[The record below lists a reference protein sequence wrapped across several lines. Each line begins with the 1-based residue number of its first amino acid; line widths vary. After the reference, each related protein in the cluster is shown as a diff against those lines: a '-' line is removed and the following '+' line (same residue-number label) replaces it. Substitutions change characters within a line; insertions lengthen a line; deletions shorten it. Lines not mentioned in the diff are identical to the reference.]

1 MSAVLDRVVT
11 KKSLVTADEMLLMPQ
26 DGFRYSLIKG
36 ELKRMPGPGGKH
48 GVVTMRFGGALFGYV
63 EEHDLGEVFAA
74 ETGFKL
80 ESDPDTVLGA
90 DVAFV
95 SHERIP
101 PGEFSEKYW
110 AVVPDLTV
118 EVVSPGN
125 TRREIQEKVEL
136 YLVHGVRAVLIVYP
150 KQRVLVVHRAG
161 AEPVTLGENETLEL
175 PDIVPGFSYR
185 VGQMFARQRIQ

>member
-1 MSAVLDRVVT
+1 MSAVLDKVVT
-11 KKSLVTADEMLLMPQ
+11 TKRSLVTADEVLRMPK
-26 DGFRYSLIKG
+26 DNFRYSLIRG
-36 ELKRMPGPGGKH
+36 ELIRMPGTGGRH
-48 GVVTMRFGGALFGYV
+48 GIVTMRFGSALGNYV

-80 ESDPDTVLGA
+80 ESNPDTVVGA
-90 DVAFV
+90 DIAFM

-110 AVVPDLTV
+110 TVAPDLAV

-125 TRREIQEKVEL
+125 TRREMRDKVAL
-136 YLVHGVRAVLIVYP
+136 YLAHGVRVVLVVYP
-150 KQRVLVVHRAG
+150 KQRVAVVHRAN
-161 AEPVTLGENETLEL
+161 AEQVTLGENDILEL

-185 VGQMFARQRIQ
+185 VGRMFARQRS

>member
-1 MSAVLDRVVT
+1 MSAVLDRVIT
-11 KKSLVTADEMLLMPQ
+11 KKRLVTADEMLLMPK
-26 DGFRYSLIKG
+26 DGFRYSL
-36 ELKRMPGPGGKH
+36 KRGKLRQMPLIGGQR
-48 GVVTMRFGGALFGYV
+48 GITGMRFGGRLGRYV
-63 EEHDLGEVFAA
+63 EEYDLGEVLAA

-90 DVAFV
+90 DVAFI

-110 AVVPDLTV
+110 TVVPDLMM

-125 TRREIQEKVEL
+125 TRREIQEKIEI
-136 YLVHGVRAVLIVYP
+136 YLAHGVRAVLIAYP

-161 AEPVTLGENETLEL
+161 AEPVTLSEDDTLEL

-185 VGQMFARQRIQ
+185 VGRMFARQRS

>member
-11 KKSLVTADEMLLMPQ
+11 KKRLVRADEMLLMPT
-26 DGFRYSLIKG
+26 DGFRYDLIRG
-36 ELKRMPGPGGKH
+36 ELRKMPGPGAKH
-48 GVVTMRFGGALFGYV
+48 GIVTMRFGGALFGYV

-110 AVVPDLTV
+110 LVAPDLTL

-125 TRREIQEKVEL
+125 TRREIQDKIDL
-136 YLVHGVRAVLIVYP
+136 YLAKGVRAVLIVYP
-150 KQRVLVVHRAG
+150 KQRALVVHRAG
-161 AEPVTLGENETLEL
+161 AEAVTLNENDTLEL

-185 VGQMFARQRIQ
+185 VGRMFARHRQ

>member
-1 MSAVLDRVVT
+1 MSAVLDRIVT
-11 KKSLVTADEMLLMPQ
+11 RKKLVTADEMLLMPK

-36 ELKRMPGPGGKH
+36 ELRKMPGPATTH
-48 GVVTMRFGGALFGYV
+48 GIVTMRFGGALFAFV

-90 DVAFV
+90 DVTFV

-118 EVVSPGN
+118 EVISPGN
-125 TRREIQEKVEL
+125 TRREIQEKIET
-136 YLVHGVRAVLIVYP
+136 YLAHGVRAVLIAYP

-161 AEPVTLGENETLEL
+161 AEPVTLSEDDTLEL

-185 VGQMFARQRIQ
+185 VGRMFARQRS